1 MFYSVPGFL
10 PFDQKNLP
18 ERSSAPVQGW
28 RMEEATPPGAASEN
42 STRAESAPAGLL
54 WAPCTGFL
62 AFGGSLDSDR
72 RVRKRG
78 PQTPC
83 SSDTAAI
90 TPGKHWGE
98 TNRGWPWGATDRGS
112 RWKSS
117 RQVFPQGPWVSWSPW
132 QPWSPLDLSQP
143 PGARRT
149 IAAHFCRGP

>member
-1 MFYSVPGFL
+1 M
-10 PFDQKNLP
+10 
-18 ERSSAPVQGW
+18 
-28 RMEEATPPGAASEN
+28 
-42 STRAESAPAGLL
+42 TRAAKPQTGRIYHQNDCLVETSNFSSLSARAETAPAGRL

-72 RVRKRG
+72 RFRKRG

-83 SSDTAAI
+83 SSDTAVI

-98 TNRGWPWGATDRGS
+98 TDRGWPWGATDRGS

-117 RQVFPQGPWVSWSPW
+117 RQLFPQGPWVSWSPW

-149 IAAHFCRGP
+149 IAAHFRRAP